1 MTRLQQARSRTA
13 AIDLHSYVSTTMFK
27 AIAAAAVVS
36 ALLASTP
43 VFAQAAIQEPGAF
56 AQAYPYLDVLNGGAP
71 PPARQFLKDDAAL
84 PADVARAHGPARAR
98 VGRVCRHPYR

>member
-43 VFAQAAIQEPGAF
+43 VFAQAAIQELGAF

-71 PPARQFLKDDAAL
+71 TPALKIYNDAA
-84 PADVARAHGPARAR
+84 AMQAYVARELGTSQPH
-98 VGRVCRHPYR
+98 HTHH

>member
-1 MTRLQQARSRTA
+1 MTRLQQARSGTA

-36 ALLASTP
+36 ALLTTP

-71 PPARQFLKDDAAL
+71 TPAAKLYTDPVAMQAY
-84 PADVARAHGPARAR
+84 VARELGTAQPHHTHR
-98 VGRVCRHPYR
+98 

>member
-27 AIAAAAVVS
+27 AIAGAVVS
-36 ALLASTP
+36 ALLATP

-71 PPARQFLKDDAAL
+71 TPALKIYNDAA
-84 PADVARAHGPARAR
+84 AMQAYVARELGTSQPH
-98 VGRVCRHPYR
+98 HTHH